1 MRTSNIGLYHCLCCG
16 SVVEQEL
23 RRLPPF
29 CCGIEMTKAAERTIP
44 IAESLVP
51 LPAAHR
57 WAKTV
62 GSRVA
67 EHEPNSPPSGL
78 CETLAV
84 F

>member
-1 MRTSNIGLYHCLCCG
+1 MRTSNVGLYHCLSCG

-44 IAESLVP
+44 LAESFVV
-51 LPAAHR
+51 LPAAHC

-62 GSRVA
+62 GRAVA
-67 EHEPNSPPSGL
+67 EHDPPPRAGFAAKRPL
-78 CETLAV
+78 
-84 F
+84 

>member
-1 MRTSNIGLYHCLCCG
+1 MKTSNVGLYHCLYCG

-23 RRLPPF
+23 RCLPPF

-44 IAESLVP
+44 LAESLVSP
-51 LPAAHR
+51 PAAHR

-67 EHEPNSPPSGL
+67 EQEPNSLPSGL